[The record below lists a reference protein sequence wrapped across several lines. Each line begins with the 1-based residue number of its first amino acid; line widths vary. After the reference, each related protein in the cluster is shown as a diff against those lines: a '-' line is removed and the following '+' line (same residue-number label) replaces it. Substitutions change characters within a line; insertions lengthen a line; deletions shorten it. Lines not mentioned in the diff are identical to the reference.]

1 MVDSKENC
9 KFGLGVKG
17 LMFDSRVMM
26 FTEIRCLSL
35 FGDKE
40 LKQIFICSMAHGQ
53 DEWDFETV
61 GVKWWQIESSFA
73 SQAIEAL
80 MTWGY

>member
-26 FTEIRCLSL
+26 FVEIRCLSF
-35 FGDKE
+35 FGDEE

-53 DEWDFETV
+53 DE
-61 GVKWWQIESSFA
+61 
-73 SQAIEAL
+73 
-80 MTWGY
+80 

>member
-26 FTEIRCLSL
+26 FTGIRCLSL
-35 FGDKE
+35 FGDEE
-40 LKQIFICSMAHGQ
+40 LK
-53 DEWDFETV
+53 
-61 GVKWWQIESSFA
+61 
-73 SQAIEAL
+73 
-80 MTWGY
+80 